1 MKANSILDNP
11 DMSSSKGRTY
21 IDTIQGYLNPRIYVG
36 FESRKRLSSTYNVI
50 DYSTNVYPN
59 PIKHNIMIE
68 NINFTIN
75 SIDIYNVTGQLV
87 MSEYV
92 NSMNTVLNISDLEKG
107 IYLLDIKSNN
117 TSIKRKIIIE

>member
-1 MKANSILDNP
+1 
-11 DMSSSKGRTY
+11 
-21 IDTIQGYLNPRIYVG
+21 
-36 FESRKRLSSTYNVI
+36 
-50 DYSTNVYPN
+50 
-59 PIKHNIMIE
+59 MIE

-75 SIDIYNVTGQLV
+75 SIDVYNITGQLV
-87 MSEYV
+87 ISEYV

>member
-1 MKANSILDNP
+1 
-11 DMSSSKGRTY
+11 
-21 IDTIQGYLNPRIYVG
+21 
-36 FESRKRLSSTYNVI
+36 
-50 DYSTNVYPN
+50 
-59 PIKHNIMIE
+59 MIE

-75 SIDIYNVTGQLV
+75 SIDVYNITGQLV

-92 NSMNTVLNISDLEKG
+92 NSMNKVLNITDLEKG